1 VNRRAPRGALA
12 VFLVLAVACTAASA
26 ALARPATIR
35 FGVGTERWKLATAG
49 YVRGAG
55 LVGSRRFKL
64 NEQHGCPQG
73 PGTASIVDTYRDGQ
87 RVSWRA
93 VGDDPRLHIIDVATT
108 RKGDRTGEGFAVGT
122 STIADVRRRHP
133 TAAVL
138 HPIGVL
144 ALGRTLVS
152 ITRVTGYNSWIDLGY
167 WFDRRGR
174 LVALEVDAGGC
185 PLSLTS
191 GP

>member
-1 VNRRAPRGALA
+1 MKALLAIVVA
-12 VFLVLAVACTAASA
+12 VGLAGLAAADA
-26 ALARPATIR
+26 AARPATIR
-35 FGVGTERWKLATAG
+35 LGVGTERWKLATAG
-49 YVRGAG
+49 YVRAPG
-55 LVGSRRFKL
+55 LVRSRHFKL

-87 RVSWRA
+87 RVAWRA
-93 VGDDPRLHIIDVATT
+93 VGDDSRLQIIDVATT
-108 RKGDRTGEGFAVGT
+108 RRGDRTGEGFTVGT
-122 STIADVRRRHP
+122 STIADVRGRHP

-138 HPIGVL
+138 HPAGIL

-167 WFDRRGR
+167 WFDGRGR

-185 PLSLTS
+185 PLSLTK
-191 GP
+191 GA

>member
-1 VNRRAPRGALA
+1 VRTIFAVVAACGLA
-12 VFLVLAVACTAASA
+12 CVSVADAA
-26 ALARPATIR
+26 ARPATIR
-35 FGVGTERWKLATAG
+35 LGVGTERWKLAVAG
-49 YVRGAG
+49 YVRGPG

-64 NEQHGCPQG
+64 NEQRGCPQG

-87 RVSWRA
+87 RVAWRA
-93 VGDDPRLHIIDVATT
+93 VGDDSRLQIIDVATI

-122 STIADVRRRHP
+122 STIADIRRRHP

-138 HPIGVL
+138 RPSGVL
-144 ALGRTLVS
+144 TLGKTLVS

-167 WFDRRGR
+167 WFDGSGR

-185 PLSLTS
+185 PLSLTA